1 MRKIVFSTLGLAALI
16 ASSCQDHDNLYDAD
30 YAEAKK
36 QAEYS
41 ESFPVENIDPNQDWS
56 LYTTRAVSVS
66 VNEDWGETYTVRVY
80 TANPLDESA
89 EALCMA
95 EGKVKSG
102 ETFST
107 NISVPSDLTTVFV
120 ERTDAKNRRVVA
132 KTDIV
137 DGAITTYFGE
147 APGTRAASTRSDET
161 DEYEAAST
169 FPYTDDQVNEW
180 IGKAACTYSGETYA
194 NGIWDNTYGLVA
206 AGTEVTITGS
216 YVDLGDSTPVEY
228 YGAKLIIAGKCHLTG
243 TIGGKG
249 YEVIVANG
257 GELII
262 DNDIQFSRNARLIT
276 MPGSKLSG
284 NGSVEFNGD
293 SEIWKDGVCYKL
305 EYKMYFGGE
314 TTLRKITFVNE
325 QWFYNSGIINSD
337 VLEGNGA
344 VIVNNGQITVKR
356 FGSSGQSV
364 HKLINGC
371 FFECTEDAYFE
382 GLKVR
387 DQGQIM
393 FRGNVSTG
401 SNGGI
406 LNTTWE
412 FGNSSMVQIDG
423 EFFSNNTSYFGP
435 ATGDYALLKI
445 NSLLYY
451 NLDQNGGDVGRIYQN
466 LYVELDH
473 YSPNLQYGSI
483 TDISDAIS
491 TTSTAKLAGY
501 GQSPFYVTADG
512 ECHHY
517 TVVPDTPDPTPTPV
531 DYAYCYYAF
540 EDLGGTFDFDF
551 NDVVLKVSETGTE
564 GTYQIQAI
572 AAGGTLPVAVKYD
585 GKTIWDDIHGANGYN
600 DESVINVGVKVDK
613 NFPTA
618 TITTTEPYNQLKNLV
633 IYVQAKSS
641 TNQTLSPTKV
651 SAYTELGDKPQCL
664 IIPAGWKWPKEYF
677 NIIDVY
683 GVAGYSFTDW
693 VQDAGS
699 ATGWYKNVAPG
710 YESAVVDPATLK

>member
-16 ASSCQDHDNLYDAD
+16 ASSCQDHSNLYDAD
-30 YAEAKK
+30 YVEAKK

-41 ESFPVENIDPNQDWS
+41 ESFPVKNIDPNQDWS

-161 DEYEAAST
+161 DEYEAEALN
-169 FPYTDDQVNEW
+169 FPYTEDQVNDWIANATYTLSQGEW
-180 IGKAACTYSGETYA
+180 AYFYNKDKICVVPAGEYIEAKGTYY
-194 NGIWDNTYGLVA
+194 WDNNA
-206 AGTEVTITGS
+206 SA
-216 YVDLGDSTPVEY
+216 DEY
-228 YGAKLIIAGKCHLTG
+228 PAKLIIAGTYKLTESF
-243 TIGGKG
+243 GGRG
-249 YEVIVANG
+249 CEIIVAKG

-262 DNDIQFSRNARLIT
+262 DVENLNINNNARITT

-284 NGSVEFNGD
+284 NGHITFSGVQY
-293 SEIWKDGVCYKL
+293 SSDGEAYKI
-305 EYKMYFGGE
+305 YFAGE
-314 TTLRKITFVNE
+314 TTLKHISITNN
-325 QWFYNSGIINSD
+325 QRFYNSGIINSD

-371 FFECTEDAYFE
+371 FFECTEYAYFV

-387 DQGQIM
+387 DNGQIM
-393 FRGNVSTG
+393 FRGDVYTG
-401 SNGGI
+401 ANNGE
-406 LNTTWE
+406 LTANWE
-412 FGNSSMVQIDG
+412 FGNLSMVQIDG

-451 NLDQNGGDVGRIYQN
+451 NLDRNGGNVGCIYQN
-466 LYVELDH
+466 LYVEKKQD
-473 YSPNLQYGSI
+473 SPNKSSNSAEL
-483 TDISDAIS
+483 SDAIES
-491 TTSTAKLAGY
+491 PAKLCGY
-501 GQSPFYVTADG
+501 GESPFRVYEDG
-512 ECHHY
+512 TCHHY
-517 TVVPDTPDPTPTPV
+517 TVVPDEDLTPTPV

-585 GKTIWDDIHGANGYN
+585 GKTIWDNIHGTDGYN

-641 TNQTLSPTKV
+641 TNQTLSPTSV
-651 SAYTELGDKPQCL
+651 SAYTDLGEKPQCL

-683 GVAGYSFTDW
+683 GVAGYSFSDW
-693 VQDAGS
+693 VQNAGS